1 MRHVRFLHPG
11 PPPQAGKGIEAKFHV
26 NDIPERSSTMIH
38 PSQARMSSGIFRP
51 ARLAGALRARIR
63 QSETSVFPFEIQ
75 ARAGQAF
82 EYGADRGG

>member
-1 MRHVRFLHPG
+1 
-11 PPPQAGKGIEAKFHV
+11 
-26 NDIPERSSTMIH
+26 MIH